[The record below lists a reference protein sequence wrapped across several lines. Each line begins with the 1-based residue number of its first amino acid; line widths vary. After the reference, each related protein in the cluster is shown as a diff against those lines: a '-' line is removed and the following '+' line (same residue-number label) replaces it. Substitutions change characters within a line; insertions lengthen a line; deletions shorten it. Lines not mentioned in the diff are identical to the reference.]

1 MSDVAI
7 RVEGLGKKYRL
18 GANAQ
23 PYKTLRTSL
32 ADVAAAPL
40 WAASRL
46 IRRPRAARE
55 GSHRPEFWALKDVSF
70 DVKQGEVL
78 GIIGRNGAGKSTLL
92 KLLSQITAPTEGCIK
107 INGRVASLLEVGTGF
122 HPDLTGRENVLLGGA
137 ILGMSRADI
146 TRKFDEIVAFAEVEK
161 FIDTPVK
168 HYSSGM
174 YLRLAFAVAA
184 HLEPEI
190 LVVDEVLAVGDIS
203 FQRKCVNKMQD
214 VGQQGRM
221 VLFVSHNMPA
231 VTRLCDRVVLLDKG
245 AIIVDGPAHQVV
257 NQYLRAGWGTTA
269 LREWPDSDQA
279 PGNEIV
285 RLRKVRVR
293 TEEGQ
298 TREAVDIR
306 RPVGIEITY
315 DVLRPGHVLVP
326 NFHFFNEEGIV
337 AFIASDQ
344 NWKDRTRPVGHYI
357 STAWIP
363 GNLLSEGTLI
373 VGAAI
378 STMDPVTVHFYE
390 RDAVAF
396 QVIDSLAGDSARG
409 NFAGPM
415 PGVFRPLLHW
425 TTQSNPDERPA
436 AT

>member
-1 MSDVAI
+1 
-7 RVEGLGKKYRL
+7 
-18 GANAQ
+18 
-23 PYKTLRTSL
+23 
-32 ADVAAAPL
+32 
-40 WAASRL
+40 
-46 IRRPRAARE
+46 
-55 GSHRPEFWALKDVSF
+55 
-70 DVKQGEVL
+70 
-78 GIIGRNGAGKSTLL
+78 
-92 KLLSQITAPTEGCIK
+92 
-107 INGRVASLLEVGTGF
+107 
-122 HPDLTGRENVLLGGA
+122 
-137 ILGMSRADI
+137 
-146 TRKFDEIVAFAEVEK
+146 
-161 FIDTPVK
+161 
-168 HYSSGM
+168 
-174 YLRLAFAVAA
+174 
-184 HLEPEI
+184 
-190 LVVDEVLAVGDIS
+190 
-203 FQRKCVNKMQD
+203 
-214 VGQQGRM
+214 
-221 VLFVSHNMPA
+221 
-231 VTRLCDRVVLLDKG
+231 
-245 AIIVDGPAHQVV
+245 
-257 NQYLRAGWGTTA
+257 
-269 LREWPDSDQA
+269 
-279 PGNEIV
+279 V

-344 NWKDRTRPVGHYI
+344 NWKDRTRPVGHYV

-425 TTQSNPDERPA
+425 TTQSNMDERPA